1 MWGRMSAAKPPRAAP
16 GLAVRGGTAV
26 APCHKGTLCPRTS
39 VRSRHAP
46 LSERVPAQRCC
57 PRRRTRT
64 STSSVPPHHQPP
76 STVVRYRGHRYATI
90 FSEQRLVSADERR
103 PASQAAS
110 TLELH
115 LHRAVAAN
123 PSW

>member
-16 GLAVRGGTAV
+16 RLSARGGTAV
-26 APCHKGTLCPRTS
+26 APSHKGAPSPRAS

-46 LSERVPAQRCC
+46 LSERVRAQRCY
-57 PRRRTRT
+57 PRRRTRN
-64 STSSVPPHHQPP
+64 SASSVPPRRQPP
-76 STVVRYRGHRYATI
+76 LTAICYRGCRRATI
-90 FSEQRLVSADERR
+90 FSEQRLIFADERR
-103 PASQAAS
+103 PASQVAS

-115 LHRAVAAN
+115 LHRAVTAN